1 MYFNTTI
8 EEYKVIRKHL
18 ATSQKMAL
26 AVFSLFFCMEILKR
40 NINHFFFLMF
50 EFPSLKVFLIFSL

>member
-8 EEYKVIRKHL
+8 EEYKVIRKRL

-40 NINHFFFLMF
+40 NINHIFFFN
-50 EFPSLKVFLIFSL
+50 V